1 MNHSIIILY
10 LGKCIKIAKNYI
22 FILRSI
28 NLSEKRV
35 VLQTGFFLQCAV
47 AMSSEQRAAINSALR
62 LGHQNSVHY
71 SVVSYIMSRVQNKA
85 DSITGKFLDFYFSS
99 QCKPFLIIKQEIYF
113 PNNCIMKY
121 SEKCSNPIFEKYS

>member
-1 MNHSIIILY
+1 
-10 LGKCIKIAKNYI
+10 
-22 FILRSI
+22 
-28 NLSEKRV
+28 
-35 VLQTGFFLQCAV
+35 
-47 AMSSEQRAAINSALR
+47 MSSEQRAAINSALG
-62 LGHQNSVHY
+62 LGHQNSVHH